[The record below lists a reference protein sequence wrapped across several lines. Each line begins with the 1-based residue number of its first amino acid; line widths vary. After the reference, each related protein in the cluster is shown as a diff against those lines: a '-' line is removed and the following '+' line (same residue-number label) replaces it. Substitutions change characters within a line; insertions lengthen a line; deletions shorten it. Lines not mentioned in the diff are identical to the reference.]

1 MSTKQKY
8 VLLFNKTNGTLIGRI
23 DPNLDLATISKD
35 KFVTKVV
42 EMGANEYYFGDYKT
56 GQVISTDEKPY
67 ISEKDI
73 RFYASADIIEYYTYH
88 KQLNIIIDMLEK
100 SNIEKT
106 PEFNQMVDIL
116 RPMRVKA
123 NLQMESYKNSKAFAY
138 YSEEHDKELVKKRY
152 EF

>member
-73 RFYASADIIEYYTYH
+73 RFYASADIIEYYPYH

-116 RPMRVKA
+116 RPMREKA

-138 YSEEHDKELVKKRY
+138 YSEEHDKELIKKRY

>member
-1 MSTKQKY
+1 MSTKTKY
-8 VLLFNKTNGTLIGRI
+8 VLLFNKKNGTLIGKI
-23 DPNLDLATISKD
+23 DPNLDLATID
-35 KFVTKVV
+35 KEKFCTKVV
-42 EMGANEYYFGDYKT
+42 ELGANEYYFGDYET
-56 GQVISTDEKPY
+56 GKIVSTDETPY

-73 RFYASADIIEYYTYH
+73 RFYTSADILGHYPYH

-106 PEFNQMVDIL
+106 PEFNQMIDIL
-116 RPMRVKA
+116 RPMRERA